1 MAFPIRLFN
10 NTVMKEYIQP
20 KAKVVIIAPV
30 TLMQTSTLDIN
41 PIQEEDGIAD

>member
-10 NTVMKEYIQP
+10 KMKEYIQP

-41 PIQEEDGIAD
+41 PIQEEEGIAD